1 MENETKA
8 RGSYRTGRERVE
20 RILDAAHELFIAQG
34 YRATSLRDIAR
45 AAGVSH
51 PAVLRYFS
59 SRGEILTALIARLDA
74 ESAAR
79 WERRGEEGAEP
90 VSASAIARA
99 GRAVPGWIELFTA
112 LLGEG
117 TSPEHPGHALM
128 LERRRA
134 GIALAVDS
142 YTGLGSTAAQ
152 RERELR
158 LLVAGWE
165 GLQILWLYFP
175 GEIDLVGQLA
185 RHESD
190 LPGSAAVEPAVAAE
204 VAQEAADYGEVIA
217 AAARQYAAHG
227 YYETSMQAVADDA
240 GITRAALIHTA
251 PTKRALLDAVLSG
264 LFGEPADHAE
274 VLGLTARPR
283 WITAAEVVLICE
295 ATVPSHPAHVFFR
308 ERLADART
316 SVEGMLADEG
326 VNDPAIEADWVVGSC
341 LGILIAWLYEPEL
354 VDPSSLLQGIL
365 SRVRS
370 RMQR

>member
-1 MENETKA
+1 MVNEMKA

-20 RILDAAHELFIAQG
+20 RILDAAHELFIEQG

-74 ESAAR
+74 ESAQR
-79 WERRGEEGAEP
+79 WERRGEDGDEP
-90 VSASAIARA
+90 MSASAIARA
-99 GRAVPGWIELFTA
+99 GQAVPGWIELFTA

-117 TSPEHPGHALM
+117 TSPAHPGHALM

-134 GIALAVDS
+134 GMMLAVES
-142 YTGLGSTAAQ
+142 LTRLGPTAALGEQ
-152 RERELR
+152 ELR

-185 RHESD
+185 RHETD
-190 LPGSAAVEPAVAAE
+190 LAGAAVPAPAVPAAMAPE
-204 VAQEAADYGEVIA
+204 VADHGEVIA

-251 PTKRALLDAVLSG
+251 PTKRALLDLVLTG
-264 LFGEPADHAE
+264 LFGAAAEHAE
-274 VLGLTARPR
+274 VLELTARPR
-283 WITAAEVVLICE
+283 WVTAAEAVLICE

-308 ERLADART
+308 ERLSAART
-316 SVEGMLADEG
+316 SVEGMFADEG
-326 VNDPAIEADWVVGSC
+326 VRDPAIEADWVVGSC

-354 VDPSSLLQGIL
+354 VDPASLLQAVL
-365 SRVRS
+365 SSVRS
-370 RMQR
+370 RAQR